1 MRISEELA
9 KLERPLYLGDRLY
22 WQACIASL
30 LGEKERAVALL
41 KEAFS
46 QGLEYSVNIHRDIA
60 LEPLWDYPP
69 FKELLRPKG

>member
-1 MRISEELA
+1 LA
-9 KLERPLYLGDRLY
+9 AIDRRFLFGGHTY
-22 WQACIASL
+22 WRACIASL
-30 LGEKERAVALL
+30 LGEKEQAVALL

-46 QGLEYSVNIHRDIA
+46 QGCGYGVHLRQAID

>member
-9 KLERPLYLGDRLY
+9 VIDRRFLFGRPTY
-22 WQACIASL
+22 WRACIAAL

-46 QGLEYSVNIHRDIA
+46 QGRRYGVSLHRDID

-69 FKELLRPKG
+69 FKDLLRPKG